1 MTMSITAIS
10 SMATRQV
17 LDALASTF
25 EAQTGQRIAI
35 ESVGGVAA
43 LKRIEEGEAFDIVV
57 LASDAIDRL
66 AAAARIDATS
76 RVRIAR
82 SGVAIAVA
90 SGSPRPSIDDE
101 AAVREAVLAARSIG
115 YSTGP
120 SGVYLMRL
128 FERWGIAERIA
139 SRIVQ
144 APPGVAVGALIARG
158 EVELGFQQMSEMT
171 GLEGIDVLGMLPPAI
186 QTLTVFEG
194 AICANANAPQ
204 LARAFLAFLG
214 SSNADSAK
222 YGTAWSLA
230 NKTDCT
236 PRNRRGNAWAFPR

>member
-1 MTMSITAIS
+1 MSMNGIS

-17 LDALASTF
+17 LNDLASAF
-25 EAQTGQRIAI
+25 EAKSGERVAI

-43 LKRIEEGEAFDIVV
+43 LKRIEGGEAFDIVV

-66 AAAARIDATS
+66 AASARIDETS
-76 RVRIAR
+76 RVRVAR

-90 SGSPRPSIDDE
+90 KGAPRPAIDDE

-120 SGVYLMRL
+120 SGVYLTRL

-139 SRIVQ
+139 ARIVQ
-144 APPGVAVGALIARG
+144 APPGVAVCTLIARG
-158 EVELGFQQMSEMT
+158 EVELGFQQMSEMI
-171 GLEGIDVLGMLPPAI
+171 GFEGIDVLGMLPPQI

-204 LARAFLAFLG
+204 LARAFLAFLA
-214 SSNADSAK
+214 SPDADGAK
-222 YGTAWSLA
+222 VRHGMEP
-230 NKTDCT
+230 C
-236 PRNRRGNAWAFPR
+236 

>member
-1 MTMSITAIS
+1 
-10 SMATRQV
+10 MATRHV
-17 LDALASTF
+17 LNDLASAY
-25 EAQTGQRIAI
+25 EMKSGQRVAV

-43 LKRIEEGEAFDIVV
+43 LKRIEDGEAFDIVV
-57 LASDAIDRL
+57 LAVDAIDRL
-66 AAAARIDATS
+66 VASGHVDATG

-90 SGSPRPSIDDE
+90 SGARHPSIDDE
-101 AAVREAVLAARSIG
+101 AAVREAVLAARTIG

-158 EVELGFQQMSEMT
+158 EVELGFQQLSEMI
-171 GLEGIDVLGMLPPAI
+171 GLEGIDVLGMLPPQI
-186 QTLTVFEG
+186 QTMTVFEG
-194 AICANANAPQ
+194 TIGTDANARPK
-204 LARAFLAFLG
+204 ARAFLDYLASPDAG
-214 SSNADSAK
+214 DAK
-222 YGTAWSLA
+222 MRHGMES
-230 NKTDCT
+230 C
-236 PRNRRGNAWAFPR
+236 

>member
-1 MTMSITAIS
+1 MSITAIS

-128 FERWGIAERIA
+128 FERWGIAERNA

-222 YGTAWSLA
+222 VRHGMEP
-230 NKTDCT
+230 C
-236 PRNRRGNAWAFPR
+236 

>member
-1 MTMSITAIS
+1 MSMNGIS

-17 LDALASTF
+17 LNDLASAF
-25 EAQTGQRIAI
+25 EAKSGERVAI

-66 AAAARIDATS
+66 AASARIDATS

-90 SGSPRPSIDDE
+90 KGAPRPAIDDE

-120 SGVYLMRL
+120 SGVYLTRL

-139 SRIVQ
+139 ARIVQ
-144 APPGVAVGALIARG
+144 APPGVAVGTLIARG
-158 EVELGFQQMSEMT
+158 EVELGFQQMSEMI
-171 GLEGIDVLGMLPPAI
+171 GVEGIDVLGMLPPQI

-194 AICANANAPQ
+194 AICANANANAPQ
-204 LARAFLAFLG
+204 LARAFLAFLA
-214 SSNADSAK
+214 SPDADGAK
-222 YGTAWSLA
+222 VRHGMEP
-230 NKTDCT
+230 C
-236 PRNRRGNAWAFPR
+236 

>member
-1 MTMSITAIS
+1 MRMSMNGIS

-17 LDALASTF
+17 LNDLASAF
-25 EAQTGQRIAI
+25 EAKSGERVVI

-43 LKRIEEGEAFDIVV
+43 LKRIEEGETFDIVV

-66 AAAARIDATS
+66 AASARIDATS

-90 SGSPRPSIDDE
+90 KGAPRPAIDDE

-120 SGVYLMRL
+120 SGVYLTRL

-139 SRIVQ
+139 ARIVQ
-144 APPGVAVGALIARG
+144 APPGVAVGTLIARG
-158 EVELGFQQMSEMT
+158 EVELGFQQMSEMI
-171 GLEGIDVLGMLPPAI
+171 GVEGIDVLGMLPPQI

-204 LARAFLAFLG
+204 LARAFLAFLASPDAEG
-214 SSNADSAK
+214 AK
-222 YGTAWSLA
+222 VRHGMEP
-230 NKTDCT
+230 C
-236 PRNRRGNAWAFPR
+236 

>member
-222 YGTAWSLA
+222 VRHGMEP
-230 NKTDCT
+230 C
-236 PRNRRGNAWAFPR
+236 